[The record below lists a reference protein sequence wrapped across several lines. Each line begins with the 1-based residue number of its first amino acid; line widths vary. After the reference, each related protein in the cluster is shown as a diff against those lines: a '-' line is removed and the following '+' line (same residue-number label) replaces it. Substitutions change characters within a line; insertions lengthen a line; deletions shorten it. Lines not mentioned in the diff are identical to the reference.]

1 MKVSLVEVGNTDLV
15 IEKKFMDTIFV
26 PRLHSAGPSATI
38 DKVFFFFFLRNKHT
52 QEKGKEV
59 LMQRNTTNST
69 QKLW

>member
-38 DKVFFFFFLRNKHT
+38 DKVFFFFWETNTHKK
-52 QEKGKEV
+52 KGK
-59 LMQRNTTNST
+59 
-69 QKLW
+69 KF

>member
-38 DKVFFFFFLRNKHT
+38 DKVFFFFLRNKHT

-69 QKLW
+69 QKL

>member
-1 MKVSLVEVGNTDLV
+1 MKVSLVEVGNTDLE

-38 DKVFFFFFLRNKHT
+38 DKVFFFFFGETNT

>member
-26 PRLHSAGPSATI
+26 PRLHSAGPSATT
-38 DKVFFFFFLRNKHT
+38 DKVFFIFLRNKHT